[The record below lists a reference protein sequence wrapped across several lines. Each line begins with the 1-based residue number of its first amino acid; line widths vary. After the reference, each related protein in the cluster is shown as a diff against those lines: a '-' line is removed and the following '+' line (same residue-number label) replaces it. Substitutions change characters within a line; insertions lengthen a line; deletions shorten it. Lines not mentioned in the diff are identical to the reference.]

1 MLASA
6 RQLLAAGLERGTV
19 GGTVWLLVAGAAQPA
34 VGVRVGKGGQTVSPH
49 AFGELTHLVHKG
61 RVADLFMLATWGQ
74 LAARLL
80 RGTER
85 RVVLLLV
92 AEAAEPPAGIR
103 VGEVGHTVIAHALRK
118 RERLLPV
125 SGLPRPLA
133 WRAAGCDQD
142 EEAEQR
148 RARRGRDRESPPAP
162 SRIRVHRLITPSRAA
177 VSAMCGPCLEEGR
190 KQTGTRP

>member
-19 GGTVWLLVAGAAQPA
+19 GGTVLLLVAGAAQPA

-49 AFGELTHLVHKG
+49 AFGELTHLVHEG

-74 LAARLL
+74 VAARLL

-103 VGEVGHTVIAHALRK
+103 VGEVGHTVIPHPLRHPHP
-118 RERLLPV
+118 LLP
-125 SGLPRPLA
+125 PHP
-133 WRAAGCDQD
+133 
-142 EEAEQR
+142 
-148 RARRGRDRESPPAP
+148 SPPP
-162 SRIRVHRLITPSRAA
+162 PPLP
-177 VSAMCGPCLEEGR
+177 
-190 KQTGTRP
+190 